1 MKKIYLFAFT
11 FIGSL
16 LWAQVH
22 ISFEQ
27 NEGYTLGNLHNQNG
41 WEVTES
47 SDGLVE
53 NQVISDEYASEG
65 SFSFKNGN
73 EPDYDFQWFPIFGG
87 AFEFESPISSEVEF
101 SISYDVRVTGQNGAD
116 FEFTLYGINEEF
128 QYFEPIAGVG
138 IENRGFIYVIKA
150 DDYDFDYAQ
159 ATWEAGDW
167 IHIKIELTSTEI
179 KYFVNDVLDTT
190 LPRFNNIDIVG
201 MNFLHNNF
209 GEDAFYDNII
219 IESEQLSTTEISV
232 KNNIQIY
239 PNPVANVLKV
249 SLENGQISSLKIF
262 NTSGKLIHEN
272 TSKNEINLEH
282 LTSGVYFLQVST
294 ENGEIFNK
302 KILKK

>member
-128 QYFEPIAGVG
+128 QYFDGNSCRGRDRDKRRIKCCFRGEHGPDRIRRQVG
-138 IENRGFIYVIKA
+138 
-150 DDYDFDYAQ
+150 
-159 ATWEAGDW
+159 
-167 IHIKIELTSTEI
+167 S
-179 KYFVNDVLDTT
+179 
-190 LPRFNNIDIVG
+190 
-201 MNFLHNNF
+201 
-209 GEDAFYDNII
+209 
-219 IESEQLSTTEISV
+219 
-232 KNNIQIY
+232 
-239 PNPVANVLKV
+239 
-249 SLENGQISSLKIF
+249 
-262 NTSGKLIHEN
+262 
-272 TSKNEINLEH
+272 
-282 LTSGVYFLQVST
+282 
-294 ENGEIFNK
+294 
-302 KILKK
+302 